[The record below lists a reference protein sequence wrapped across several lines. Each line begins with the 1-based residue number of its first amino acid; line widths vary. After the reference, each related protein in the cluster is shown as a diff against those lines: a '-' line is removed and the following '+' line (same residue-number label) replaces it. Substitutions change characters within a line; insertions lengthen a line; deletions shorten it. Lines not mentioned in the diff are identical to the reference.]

1 MNRVLIWF
9 ARLSVWHRMAI
20 LVAVLLIPIA
30 FLATFVINIELK
42 KVAVLQD
49 EVKGLEL
56 IAPMAHLTRVIA
68 EHREQAV
75 MAASGDARM
84 RRALSNTAGE
94 VGQVILQIDEGNARS
109 GNKLGMAVRW
119 GKIKQTWVALSEAAL
134 TLSVIDINE
143 RHDALIGELNALR
156 LQVAGMSKLLFDENP
171 GNYFMVVASTV
182 ELPTVAQALADLR
195 AEAVSI
201 AIQGGEI
208 SDEAKQRLA
217 ARQELVKSQFGRVR
231 YNISKAVEFDPG
243 LAAVAGEHNVSE
255 HNASAYFQKID
266 DTFLKPEKVEQSAER
281 SFKDG
286 LQVVSRLEAYGEQ
299 VHSAIR
305 DRLEQNYSEV
315 QGYVI
320 KVLVLLGIGLALAI
334 SIAIMI
340 AHGIAAPLSHLSDVA
355 MRVAAGEKTLRAQI
369 PTYDEI
375 GSFARQF
382 DALLDSQVEAKEKTD
397 ADNQGLNKSVLRLLE
412 AVAKLAERNLT
423 IRVPV
428 AEDVTGSV
436 SDAIN
441 LMTEETSKV
450 LGQVVAVA
458 QGVAGASDEVRKQAD
473 SAMNVALDDKIK
485 VEQAAG
491 ELQQA
496 AETMTEISRL
506 ALVSNESASK
516 AFATT
521 EQAQE
526 TVLGTVAGI
535 GSIRDTIRETEK
547 RIKRLGE
554 RSQEIGGVVSLIN
567 NIAERTHIL
576 ALNASMHAASAGEAG
591 RGFAVVANEVQRLA
605 ESAREATGQIAGLVN
620 SIQAETADTV
630 NTMNDTITRVVEGTQ
645 LAERAGVEMG
655 NTRQMTSELVE
666 YVKRIGESSKQ
677 QVSVA
682 RRLVERATELQ
693 ASAQLTYNSMQNQA
707 ASTVALADYSEKLT
721 QSVGVFTLPESAR
734 ISAEDVTS
742 SSFRASARVKRVA

>member
-1 MNRVLIWF
+1 M
-9 ARLSVWHRMAI
+9 
-20 LVAVLLIPIA
+20 
-30 FLATFVINIELK
+30 
-42 KVAVLQD
+42 
-49 EVKGLEL
+49 
-56 IAPMAHLTRVIA
+56 
-68 EHREQAV
+68 
-75 MAASGDARM
+75 
-84 RRALSNTAGE
+84 
-94 VGQVILQIDEGNARS
+94 
-109 GNKLGMAVRW
+109 
-119 GKIKQTWVALSEAAL
+119 
-134 TLSVIDINE
+134 
-143 RHDALIGELNALR
+143 
-156 LQVAGMSKLLFDENP
+156 
-171 GNYFMVVASTV
+171 
-182 ELPTVAQALADLR
+182 
-195 AEAVSI
+195 
-201 AIQGGEI
+201 
-208 SDEAKQRLA
+208 
-217 ARQELVKSQFGRVR
+217 ARQELVKSKLERVR
-231 YNISKAVEFDPG
+231 YNLTKAIEFDPS
-243 LAAVAGEHNVSE
+243 LAPVADERRVSE
-255 HNASAYFQKID
+255 RNASAYFQKID
-266 DTFLKPEKVEQSAER
+266 ETFLKPVKVEQSAGR

-286 LQVVSRLEAYGEQ
+286 LQVVSRLEEYGEQ
-299 VHSAIR
+299 VHAAIR
-305 DRLEQNYSEV
+305 DRLEQNYSQV
-315 QGYVI
+315 QSYVV
-320 KVLVLLGIGLALAI
+320 KLLVLLGIGLVLAI
-334 SIAIMI
+334 SIAVLI
-340 AHGIAAPLSHLSDVA
+340 AHGIAGPLSHLSDVA
-355 MRVAAGEKTLRAQI
+355 MRVAAGEKSLRANI
-369 PTYDEI
+369 ETYDEI

-382 DALLDSQVEAKEKTD
+382 DTLLDRQVEAKAKTD
-397 ADNQGLNKSVLRLLE
+397 TDNQRLNKSVLGLLA
-412 AVAKLAERNLT
+412 AVAKLAERDLT
-423 IRVPV
+423 VRVPV
-428 AEDVTGSV
+428 AADVTGSV

-450 LGQVVAVA
+450 LGQVVGVA
-458 QGVAGASDEVRKQAD
+458 QGVAGASTEVRQQAD

-506 ALVSNESASK
+506 ALASNKSAAK
-516 AFATT
+516 AFSTT

-535 GSIRDTIRETEK
+535 AGIRDTIRETEK

-630 NTMNDTITRVVEGTQ
+630 NTMNETITRVVEGTQ

-655 NTRQMTSELVE
+655 NTREVTSELVE

-677 QVSVA
+677 QVNVA

-707 ASTVALADYSEKLT
+707 ASTVDLSEYSDRLIE
-721 QSVGVFTLPESAR
+721 SVSVFTLPESAK

-742 SSFRASARVKRVA
+742 TSFRASGRVKRVA

>member
-1 MNRVLIWF
+1 MNRVLNWF

-20 LVAVLLIPIA
+20 LVAALLIPIA
-30 FLATFVINIELK
+30 FLATFVINIELE
-42 KVAVLQD
+42 KVAVLQA

-75 MAASGDARM
+75 MVVSGDSGM

-94 VGQVILQIDEGNARS
+94 VGRVILQIDEDNASS
-109 GNKLGMAVRW
+109 GDKLGVAARW
-119 GKIKQTWVALSEAAL
+119 SMIKQDWIDLSEAAL
-134 TLSVIDINE
+134 SLSVNDVNE
-143 RHDALIGELNALR
+143 RHNALIGELNALR
-156 LQVAGMSKLLFDENP
+156 LQVAGVSKLLFDENP

-182 ELPTVAQALADLR
+182 ELPPVAQALADLR

-201 AIQGGEI
+201 AILGGEI
-208 SDEAKQRLA
+208 SSEAKQRLV
-217 ARQELVKSQFGRVR
+217 ARQELVKSQLGRVR
-231 YNISKAVEFDPG
+231 YNISKAVEFDPS
-243 LAAVAGEHNVSE
+243 LAAIADKHNVSE
-255 HNASAYFQKID
+255 RNASAYFQKID
-266 DTFLKPEKVEQSAER
+266 DTFLKPEKVQQSAER

-299 VHSAIR
+299 VHAAIG
-305 DRLEQNYSEV
+305 DRLEQNYLKV

-334 SIAIMI
+334 FIAIMI

-355 MRVAAGEKTLRAQI
+355 MRVAAGEKSLRAQI
-369 PTYDEI
+369 PTHDEI

-397 ADNQGLNKSVLRLLE
+397 ADNHGLNTSVLRMLE
-412 AVAKLAERNLT
+412 AVAKLAERDLT

-428 AEDVTGSV
+428 AADVTGSV

-485 VEQAAG
+485 VEQAAS

-506 ALVSNESASK
+506 ALVSNESAAK

-620 SIQAETADTV
+620 SIQSETADAV
-630 NTMNDTITRVVEGTQ
+630 KTMNDTITRVVEGTQ

-655 NTRQMTSELVE
+655 NTREVTSELVE

-677 QVSVA
+677 QVNVA

-707 ASTVALADYSEKLT
+707 ASTVALADYSQKLT
-721 QSVGVFTLPESAR
+721 ESVGVFTLPESAK
-734 ISAEDVTS
+734 ISAEDVTA

>member
-75 MAASGDARM
+75 MGATGDASM
-84 RRALSNTAGE
+84 RRALSTTGGE
-94 VGQVILQIDEGNARS
+94 VGRVIRQIDEDTASS
-109 GNKLGMAVRW
+109 GDKLGVAGRW
-119 GKIKQTWVALSEAAL
+119 NKIKQAWIALSEAAPS
-134 TLSVIDINE
+134 LSVIDINE

-156 LQVAGMSKLLFDENP
+156 LHVAGLSKLLFDENP

-182 ELPTVAQALADLR
+182 ELPQVAQALADLR

-201 AIQGGEI
+201 AILGGEI
-208 SDEAKQRLA
+208 SGEAKQRLV
-217 ARQELVKSQFGRVR
+217 ARQELVKSQLGRVR

-243 LAAVAGEHNVSE
+243 LAAVAEKHNVSE
-255 HNASAYFQKID
+255 RNAAAYFQKID
-266 DTFLKPEKVEQSAER
+266 DTFLKPEKVKQSAER

-299 VHSAIR
+299 VHAAIR

-397 ADNQGLNKSVLRLLE
+397 ADNHGLNRSVLRLLE

-506 ALVSNESASK
+506 ALVSNESAAK

-655 NTRQMTSELVE
+655 NTREVTSELVE

-677 QVSVA
+677 QVNVA

-721 QSVGVFTLPESAR
+721 ESVGVFTLPESAK
-734 ISAEDVTS
+734 ISAEDVTA

>member
-1 MNRVLIWF
+1 
-9 ARLSVWHRMAI
+9 MAI
-20 LVAVLLIPIA
+20 LVATLLIPIA
-30 FLATFVINIELK
+30 FLATFVINIELE

-49 EVKGLEL
+49 EIEGLEL
-56 IAPMAHLTRVIA
+56 IAPMAHLSRVIA
-68 EHREQAV
+68 EHRDQAV
-75 MAASGDARM
+75 MAASGDARLQ
-84 RRALSNTAGE
+84 RALSRAATE
-94 VGQVILQIDEGNARS
+94 VGQVILQIDEGNASS
-109 GNKLGMAVRW
+109 GDKLGVAKRW
-119 GKIKQTWVALSEAAL
+119 NKIKQAWTALSEAAP

-143 RHDALIGELNALR
+143 RHNALIGELNALR
-156 LQVAGMSKLLFDENP
+156 LQVAGVSKLLFDENP

-182 ELPTVAQALADLR
+182 ELPPVAQALADLR
-195 AEAVSI
+195 AEAVGI
-201 AIQGGEI
+201 AILGGEI
-208 SDEAKQRLA
+208 SGEAKQRLV
-217 ARQELVKSQFGRVR
+217 ARQELVKSQLGRVR

-243 LAAVAGEHNVSE
+243 LAAVADKHNVSE
-255 HNASAYFQKID
+255 RNASAYFQKID
-266 DTFLKPEKVEQSAER
+266 DTFLKPEKVQQSAER

-299 VHSAIR
+299 VHAAIG
-305 DRLEQNYSEV
+305 DRLEQNYLEV

-334 SIAIMI
+334 FIAIMI

-355 MRVAAGEKTLRAQI
+355 MRVAAGEKSLRAKI

-397 ADNQGLNKSVLRLLE
+397 ADNHGLNRSVLRLLE
-412 AVAKLAERNLT
+412 AVAKLAERDLT

-428 AEDVTGSV
+428 AADVTGSV

-485 VEQAAG
+485 VEQAAS

-506 ALVSNESASK
+506 ALVSNESAAK

-605 ESAREATGQIAGLVN
+605 ESAREATGQIAVLVN
-620 SIQAETADTV
+620 SIQSETADTV
-630 NTMNDTITRVVEGTQ
+630 KTMNDTITRVVEGTQ

-655 NTRQMTSELVE
+655 NTREVTSELVE

-677 QVSVA
+677 QVNVA

-707 ASTVALADYSEKLT
+707 ASTVALADYSQKLT
-721 QSVGVFTLPESAR
+721 ESVGVFTLPESAK
-734 ISAEDVTS
+734 ISAEDVTA

>member
-1 MNRVLIWF
+1 
-9 ARLSVWHRMAI
+9 MAI

-75 MAASGDARM
+75 MGATGDASM
-84 RRALSNTAGE
+84 RRALSTTGGE
-94 VGQVILQIDEGNARS
+94 VGRVIRQIDEDTASS
-109 GNKLGMAVRW
+109 GDKLGVAGRW
-119 GKIKQTWVALSEAAL
+119 NKIKQAWIALSEAAPS
-134 TLSVIDINE
+134 LSVIDINE

-156 LQVAGMSKLLFDENP
+156 LHVAGLSKLLFDENP

-182 ELPTVAQALADLR
+182 ELPQVAQALADLR

-201 AIQGGEI
+201 AILGGEI
-208 SDEAKQRLA
+208 SGEAKQRLV
-217 ARQELVKSQFGRVR
+217 ARQELVKSQLGRVR

-243 LAAVAGEHNVSE
+243 LAAVAEKHNVSE
-255 HNASAYFQKID
+255 RNAAAYFQKID
-266 DTFLKPEKVEQSAER
+266 DTFLKPEKVKQSAER

-299 VHSAIR
+299 VHAAIR

-397 ADNQGLNKSVLRLLE
+397 ADNHGLNRSVLRLLE

-506 ALVSNESASK
+506 ALVSNESAAK

-655 NTRQMTSELVE
+655 NTREVTSELVE

-677 QVSVA
+677 QVNVA

>member
-42 KVAVLQD
+42 KVAILQD

-56 IAPMAHLTRVIA
+56 IAPMAHLARVIA

-94 VGQVILQIDEGNARS
+94 VGQVILQIDEGNASS
-109 GNKLGMAVRW
+109 GDKLGVAVRW
-119 GKIKQTWVALSEAAL
+119 GKIKQTWIALSEAAP

-143 RHDALIGELNALR
+143 RHSALIGELNALR
-156 LQVAGMSKLLFDENP
+156 LHVAGLSKLLFDENP

-231 YNISKAVEFDPG
+231 YNISKAVEFDPD

-255 HNASAYFQKID
+255 QNASAYFQKID

-299 VHSAIR
+299 VHAAIR

-506 ALVSNESASK
+506 ALASNESASK

-620 SIQAETADTV
+620 SIQVETADTV

-655 NTRQMTSELVE
+655 DTREVTSELVE
-666 YVKRIGESSKQ
+666 YVKQIGESSKQ

-721 QSVGVFTLPESAR
+721 QSVGVFTLPESAK

>member
-1 MNRVLIWF
+1 MNRVLSWF

-20 LVAVLLIPIA
+20 LVATLLIPIA
-30 FLATFVINIELK
+30 FLATFVINIELE

-49 EVKGLEL
+49 EIEGLEL
-56 IAPMAHLTRVIA
+56 IAPMAHLSRVIA
-68 EHREQAV
+68 EHRDQAV
-75 MAASGDARM
+75 MAASGDARLQ
-84 RRALSNTAGE
+84 RALSRAAAE
-94 VGQVILQIDEGNARS
+94 VGQVILQIDEGNASS
-109 GNKLGMAVRW
+109 GDKLGVAKRW
-119 GKIKQTWVALSEAAL
+119 NKIKQAWTALSEAAP

-143 RHDALIGELNALR
+143 RHNALIGELNALR
-156 LQVAGMSKLLFDENP
+156 LQVAGVSKLLFDENP

-182 ELPTVAQALADLR
+182 ELPPVAQALADLR

-201 AIQGGEI
+201 AILGGEI
-208 SDEAKQRLA
+208 SSEAKQRLV
-217 ARQELVKSQFGRVR
+217 ARQELVKSQLGRVR

-243 LAAVAGEHNVSE
+243 LAAVADKHNVSE
-255 HNASAYFQKID
+255 RNASAYFQKID
-266 DTFLKPEKVEQSAER
+266 DTFLKPEKVQQSAER

-299 VHSAIR
+299 VHAAIGE
-305 DRLEQNYSEV
+305 RLEQNYLEV

-334 SIAIMI
+334 FIAIMI

-397 ADNQGLNKSVLRLLE
+397 ADNHGLNRSVLRLLE
-412 AVAKLAERNLT
+412 AVAKLAERDLT

-428 AEDVTGSV
+428 AADVTGSV

-485 VEQAAG
+485 VEQAAS

-506 ALVSNESASK
+506 ALVSNESAAK

-620 SIQAETADTV
+620 SIQSETADAV
-630 NTMNDTITRVVEGTQ
+630 KTMNDTITRVVEGTQ

-655 NTRQMTSELVE
+655 NTREVTSELVE

-677 QVSVA
+677 QV
-682 RRLVERATELQ
+682 
-693 ASAQLTYNSMQNQA
+693 
-707 ASTVALADYSEKLT
+707 TVPGAW
-721 QSVGVFTLPESAR
+721 
-734 ISAEDVTS
+734 
-742 SSFRASARVKRVA
+742 

>member
-1 MNRVLIWF
+1 MNRVLNWF

-20 LVAVLLIPIA
+20 LVAALLIPIA
-30 FLATFVINIELK
+30 FLATFVINIELE

-49 EVKGLEL
+49 EIEGLEL
-56 IAPMAHLTRVIA
+56 IAPMARLSRVIA

-75 MAASGDARM
+75 MAASGDARLQ
-84 RRALSNTAGE
+84 RALSRAATE
-94 VGQVILQIDEGNARS
+94 VGQVILQIDEGNASS
-109 GNKLGMAVRW
+109 GDKLGVAERW
-119 GKIKQTWVALSEAAL
+119 NKIKQAWTALSEAAP

-156 LQVAGMSKLLFDENP
+156 LHVAGVSKLLFDENP
-171 GNYFMVVASTV
+171 GHYFMVVASTV

-195 AEAVSI
+195 AEAVGI
-201 AIQGGEI
+201 AILGGEI
-208 SDEAKQRLA
+208 SGEAKQRLV
-217 ARQELVKSQFGRVR
+217 ARQELVKSQLGRVR

-243 LAAVAGEHNVSE
+243 LAAVADKHNVSE
-255 HNASAYFQKID
+255 RDASAYFQKID
-266 DTFLKPEKVEQSAER
+266 DTFLKPEKVQQSAER
-281 SFKDG
+281 SFRDG

-299 VHSAIR
+299 VHAAIGN
-305 DRLEQNYSEV
+305 RLEQNYLEV

-334 SIAIMI
+334 FIAIMI

-355 MRVAAGEKTLRAQI
+355 MRVAAGEKSLRAQI
-369 PTYDEI
+369 PTHDEI

-397 ADNQGLNKSVLRLLE
+397 ADNQGLNTSVLRLLE
-412 AVAKLAERNLT
+412 AVAKLAERDLT

-428 AEDVTGSV
+428 AADVTGSV

-506 ALVSNESASK
+506 ALVSNESAAK

-605 ESAREATGQIAGLVN
+605 ESAREATGQIAVLVN
-620 SIQAETADTV
+620 SIQSETADTV
-630 NTMNDTITRVVEGTQ
+630 KTMNDTITRVVEGTQ

-655 NTRQMTSELVE
+655 NTREVTSELVE

-677 QVSVA
+677 QVNVA

-707 ASTVALADYSEKLT
+707 ASTVALADYSQKLT
-721 QSVGVFTLPESAR
+721 ESVGVFTLPESAK
-734 ISAEDVTS
+734 ISAEDVTA

>member
-1 MNRVLIWF
+1 MNRVLNWF
-9 ARLSVWHRMAI
+9 ATLSVWRRLAI
-20 LVAVLLIPIA
+20 LVAALLIPIA
-30 FLATFVINIELK
+30 FLATFVINIELE
-42 KVAVLQD
+42 KVSVLQD
-49 EVKGLEL
+49 QVKGLEL

-84 RRALSNTAGE
+84 RAALSNSAAE
-94 VGQVILQIDEGNARS
+94 VGRVILQIDQDNASS
-109 GNKLGMAVRW
+109 GDKLGVAARW
-119 GKIKQTWVALSEAAL
+119 RTIKQAWIALGEAAPS
-134 TLSVIDINE
+134 LSVNDVNE
-143 RHDALIGELNALR
+143 RHNELIGELDALR
-156 LQVAGMSKLLFDENP
+156 SQVAEASKLLFDENP
-171 GNYFMVVASTV
+171 GNHFMVVASTV

-195 AEAVSI
+195 SEAVSI
-201 AIQGGEI
+201 AILGGDI
-208 SDEAKQRLA
+208 SGEAKQRLV
-217 ARQELVKSQFGRVR
+217 ARQELVKSQLGRVR

-255 HNASAYFQKID
+255 RNASAYFQKID
-266 DTFLKPEKVEQSAER
+266 DTFLKAERVKQSAGR

-286 LQVVSRLEAYGEQ
+286 LLVVSQFEAYGEQ
-299 VHSAIR
+299 VHAAIR

-315 QGYVI
+315 QGYVV

-334 SIAIMI
+334 SIAVMI

-355 MRVAAGEKTLRAQI
+355 MRVGAGEKTLRAQI

-382 DALLDSQVEAKEKTD
+382 DLLLDLQVEAKEKTD
-397 ADNQGLNKSVLRLLE
+397 ADNQGLNTSVLRLLE

-441 LMTEETSKV
+441 LMTEEISKV
-450 LGQVVAVA
+450 LGQVVGVA
-458 QGVAGASDEVRKQAD
+458 QGVAGASKEVRQQAD

-485 VEQAAG
+485 VEQAAR

-506 ALVSNESASK
+506 ALASNESAAK

-535 GSIRDTIRETEK
+535 ASIRDTIRETEK

-605 ESAREATGQIAGLVN
+605 ESARAATGQIAGLVN
-620 SIQAETADTV
+620 SIQAETSDTV

-655 NTRQMTSELVE
+655 NTREVTSELVG

-677 QVSVA
+677 QVNVA

-693 ASAQLTYNSMQNQA
+693 ASAQITYNSMQNQA
-707 ASTVALADYSEKLT
+707 ASTVALADYSERLIE
-721 QSVGVFTLPESAR
+721 SVSVFTLPESAK
-734 ISAEDVTS
+734 ISAEDVIST
-742 SSFRASARVKRVA
+742 SFRASGRVKRVA

>member
-1 MNRVLIWF
+1 MKKVLIWF
-9 ARLSVWHRMAI
+9 ATQSVWHRMAI
-20 LVAVLLIPIA
+20 LVAALLIPIA
-30 FLATFVINIELK
+30 FLATFVINVELE

-49 EVKGLEL
+49 EINGLEL
-56 IAPMAHLTRVIA
+56 IPPITHLTRVIA
-68 EHREQAV
+68 EHRDQAV
-75 MAASGDARM
+75 IGATGDERVQ
-84 RRALSNTAGE
+84 RALSRAAAE
-94 VGQVILQIDEGNARS
+94 AERAIALIDEGNANA
-109 GNKLGMAVRW
+109 GDMLGVATRW
-119 GKIKQTWVALSEAAL
+119 GKIKRAWSALSDA
-134 TLSVIDINE
+134 TPSLSVQEVNE

-156 LQVAGMSKLLFDENP
+156 LHVAGTSKLLFDENP

-195 AEAVSI
+195 AEAISI
-201 AIQGGEI
+201 AMPGGKI

-217 ARQELVKSQFGRVR
+217 ARQELVKSQLGRVR
-231 YNISKAVEFDPG
+231 YNLSNAVEFDPSLG
-243 LAAVAGEHNVSE
+243 AVADERYLTERNV
-255 HNASAYFQKID
+255 SAYFQKID
-266 DTFLKPEKVEQSAER
+266 DALLQPEKVKQSAEQA
-281 SFKDG
+281 FKDG
-286 LQVVSRLEAYGEQ
+286 LLVISRLESYGER
-299 VHSAIR
+299 VHAAIR
-305 DRLEQNYSEV
+305 DRLEQNYSQV
-315 QGYVI
+315 QSYVV

-334 SIAIMI
+334 SIAVLI
-340 AHGIAAPLSHLSDVA
+340 ARGIAAPLSHLSDVA
-355 MRVAAGEKTLRAQI
+355 MRVAAGEKSLRAQI
-369 PTYDEI
+369 PTHDEI

-382 DALLDSQVEAKEKTD
+382 DELLDRQVEAKEKTD
-397 ADNQGLNKSVLRLLE
+397 ADNKGLNASVLRLLE
-412 AVAKLAERNLT
+412 AVARLAERDLT
-423 IRVPV
+423 VKVPV
-428 AEDVTGSV
+428 AADVTGSV

-441 LMTEETSKV
+441 LMTQETSKV

-485 VEQAAG
+485 VEHAAG

-506 ALVSNESASK
+506 ALASNQSAAK

-521 EQAQE
+521 EQAQA

-620 SIQAETADTV
+620 SIQVETADTV
-630 NTMNDTITRVVEGTQ
+630 NTMNDTITRVVEGTK

-655 NTRQMTSELVE
+655 NTREVTSELVE
-666 YVKRIGESSKQ
+666 YVKQIGENAKQ
-677 QVSVA
+677 QVDVA

-693 ASAQLTYNSMQNQA
+693 ASAQTTYNSMQHQA
-707 ASTVALADYSEKLT
+707 ASTVALADYSEKLIE
-721 QSVGVFTLPESAR
+721 SVSVFTLPESAK
-734 ISAEDVTS
+734 ISAEEVS
-742 SSFRASARVKRVA
+742 STNFRAAGRVKRVA

>member
-1 MNRVLIWF
+1 
-9 ARLSVWHRMAI
+9 MAI

-266 DTFLKPEKVEQSAER
+266 DTFLKPEKVKQSAER

>member
-1 MNRVLIWF
+1 MNKVLLWF
-9 ARLSVWHRMAI
+9 ATLSVWHRMAI
-20 LVAVLLIPIA
+20 LVAALLIPIA
-30 FLATFVINIELK
+30 FLATFVIKVELE
-42 KVAVLQD
+42 KVAALQD
-49 EVKGLEL
+49 EVKGLDL
-56 IAPMAHLTRVIA
+56 IAPMAHLTRVVA
-68 EHREQAV
+68 EHRDQTV
-75 MAASGDARM
+75 MAASGDARK
-84 RRALSNTAGE
+84 RRALSKTTAR
-94 VGQVILQIDEGNARS
+94 VGQVILEIDKNNKNS
-109 GNKLGMAVRW
+109 GDKLGLSERW
-119 GKIKQTWVALSEAAL
+119 GAVKQAWIALSEA
-134 TLSVIDINE
+134 TPSLSAQDVND
-143 RHDALIGELNALR
+143 RHNVLIGELNALR
-156 LQVAGMSKLLFDENP
+156 LHVAEASKLLFDENP

-182 ELPTVAQALADLR
+182 ELPTVTQALSDLR
-195 AEAVSI
+195 AEAVNI

-208 SDEAKQRLA
+208 SGEAKQRLV
-217 ARQELVKSQFGRVR
+217 ARQELVKSTLGRVR
-231 YNISKAVEFDPG
+231 YNLTKAVEFDPS
-243 LAAVAGEHNVSE
+243 LAAVADERFASE
-255 HNASAYFQKID
+255 RNASAYFQKID

-286 LQVVSRLEAYGEQ
+286 LQVVSRLEEYGEQ
-299 VHSAIR
+299 VHAAIR
-305 DRLEQNYSEV
+305 DRLEQNYSQV
-315 QGYVI
+315 QSYVI
-320 KVLVLLGIGLALAI
+320 KLLVLLGIGLAFAI
-334 SIAIMI
+334 SIAVMI
-340 AHGIAAPLSHLSDVA
+340 AHGIAGPLSHLSDVA
-355 MRVAAGEKTLRAQI
+355 KRVAAGEKSLRAQI
-369 PTYDEI
+369 STYDEI

-382 DALLDSQVEAKEKTD
+382 DLLLDRQVEAKEKTD
-397 ADNQGLNKSVLRLLE
+397 ADNQGLNTSVLRLLE
-412 AVAKLAERNLT
+412 AVAKIAERNLT
-423 IRVPV
+423 IKVPV
-428 AEDVTGSV
+428 SEDVTGSV

-458 QGVAGASDEVRKQAD
+458 QGVAGASTEVRQQAD

-506 ALVSNESASK
+506 ALASNESAAK
-516 AFATT
+516 AFSTT

-535 GSIRDTIRETEK
+535 AGIRDTIRETEK

-567 NIAERTHIL
+567 HIAERTHIL

-620 SIQAETADTV
+620 SIQAETADAV
-630 NTMNDTITRVVEGTQ
+630 NTMNDTISRVVEGTQ

-655 NTRQMTSELVE
+655 NTREVTSELVE

-677 QVSVA
+677 QVNVA

-693 ASAQLTYNSMQNQA
+693 ASAQLTYDSMQNQA
-707 ASTVALADYSEKLT
+707 ASTVALADYSDRLIE
-721 QSVGVFTLPESAR
+721 SVSVFTLPESAR
-734 ISAEDVTS
+734 ISVDDVNST
-742 SSFRASARVKRVA
+742 SFRASGRVKRVA

>member
-30 FLATFVINIELK
+30 FLATFVINIELE

-49 EVKGLEL
+49 EIKGLEL

-68 EHREQAV
+68 EHRDQAV

-84 RRALSNTAGE
+84 RRALSKAAAE
-94 VGQVILQIDEGNARS
+94 LGQVILQIDEGNASS
-109 GNKLGMAVRW
+109 GDKLGVAARW
-119 GKIKQTWVALSEAAL
+119 NKIKQAWTALSEA
-134 TLSVIDINE
+134 TPSLSVKDINE

-156 LQVAGMSKLLFDENP
+156 LHVAGASKLLFDENP

-195 AEAVSI
+195 AEAVGI
-201 AIQGGEI
+201 AILGGEI
-208 SDEAKQRLA
+208 SGEAKQRLV
-217 ARQELVKSQFGRVR
+217 ARQELVKSQLGRVR
-231 YNISKAVEFDPG
+231 YNLTKAVEFDPSV
-243 LAAVAGEHNVSE
+243 AAVADERYWTE
-255 HNASAYFQKID
+255 RNASAYFKKID
-266 DTFLKPEKVEQSAER
+266 DTFLKPEKVGQSAER

-286 LQVVSRLEAYGEQ
+286 LQVGSRLEAYGEQ
-299 VHSAIR
+299 VHAAIG
-305 DRLEQNYSEV
+305 DRLEQNYLEV

-334 SIAIMI
+334 SIAVMI

-355 MRVAAGEKTLRAQI
+355 MRVAAGEKSLRAQI

-397 ADNQGLNKSVLRLLE
+397 ADNQGLNTSVLRLLE

-423 IRVPV
+423 IKVPV
-428 AEDVTGSV
+428 AADVTGSV

-506 ALVSNESASK
+506 ALASNESAAK

-620 SIQAETADTV
+620 SIQAETADAV

-655 NTRQMTSELVE
+655 NTREVTSELVA
-666 YVKRIGESSKQ
+666 YVKRIGESSKE
-677 QVSVA
+677 QVNVA

-707 ASTVALADYSEKLT
+707 ASTVALADYSEKLIE
-721 QSVGVFTLPESAR
+721 SVGVFTLPESAK

>member
-1 MNRVLIWF
+1 
-9 ARLSVWHRMAI
+9 MAI

-30 FLATFVINIELK
+30 FLATFVINIELE

-49 EVKGLEL
+49 EIKGLEL
-56 IAPMAHLTRVIA
+56 IAPMARLTRVIA
-68 EHREQAV
+68 EHRDQAV
-75 MAASGDARM
+75 MAASGDARLQ
-84 RRALSNTAGE
+84 RALSKAAAE
-94 VGQVILQIDEGNARS
+94 VGQVILQIDEGNASS
-109 GNKLGMAVRW
+109 GDKLGVAARW
-119 GKIKQTWVALSEAAL
+119 NKIKQAWTALSEAAP
-134 TLSVIDINE
+134 TLSAMDVNE

-156 LQVAGMSKLLFDENP
+156 LHVAGVSKLLFDENP

-201 AIQGGEI
+201 ALLGGEI
-208 SDEAKQRLA
+208 SGEAKQRLV
-217 ARQELVKSQFGRVR
+217 ARQELVKSQLGRVR
-231 YNISKAVEFDPG
+231 YNLNKAREFDPSLG
-243 LAAVAGEHNVSE
+243 AVADERYWTE
-255 HNASAYFQKID
+255 RNASAYFQKID
-266 DTFLKPEKVEQSAER
+266 ETFLKPEKVQQSAER

-286 LQVVSRLEAYGEQ
+286 LLVGSRLEAYGER
-299 VHSAIR
+299 VHAAIG
-305 DRLEQNYSEV
+305 DRLEQNYLEV

-334 SIAIMI
+334 FIAIMI

-355 MRVAAGEKTLRAQI
+355 MRVAAGEKSLRAQI

-397 ADNQGLNKSVLRLLE
+397 ADNHGLNRSVLRMLE
-412 AVAKLAERNLT
+412 AVAKLAERDLT

-428 AEDVTGSV
+428 AADVTGSV

-506 ALVSNESASK
+506 ALVSNESAAK

-605 ESAREATGQIAGLVN
+605 ESAREATGQIAVLVN
-620 SIQAETADTV
+620 SIQSETADTV
-630 NTMNDTITRVVEGTQ
+630 KTMNDTITRVVEGTQ

-655 NTRQMTSELVE
+655 NTREVTSELVE

-677 QVSVA
+677 QVNVA

-693 ASAQLTYNSMQNQA
+693 ASAQLTYNAMQNQA
-707 ASTVALADYSEKLT
+707 ASTVALADYSQKLT
-721 QSVGVFTLPESAR
+721 ESVSVFTLPESAK
-734 ISAEDVTS
+734 ISAEDVTAT
-742 SSFRASARVKRVA
+742 SFRASARVKRVA

>member
-1 MNRVLIWF
+1 MNRVLSWF

-20 LVAVLLIPIA
+20 LVATLLIPIA
-30 FLATFVINIELK
+30 FLATFVINIELE

-49 EVKGLEL
+49 EIEGLEL
-56 IAPMAHLTRVIA
+56 IAPMAHLSRVIA
-68 EHREQAV
+68 EHRDQAV
-75 MAASGDARM
+75 MAAAGDARLQ
-84 RRALSNTAGE
+84 RALSRTATE
-94 VGQVILQIDEGNARS
+94 VGQVILQIDEGNASS
-109 GNKLGMAVRW
+109 GDKLGVARRW
-119 GKIKQTWVALSEAAL
+119 NKIKQAWTALSEAAP

-143 RHDALIGELNALR
+143 RHNALIGELNALR
-156 LQVAGMSKLLFDENP
+156 LHVAEVSKLLFDENP

-182 ELPTVAQALADLR
+182 ELPPVAQALADLR

-201 AIQGGEI
+201 AILGGEI
-208 SDEAKQRLA
+208 SGEAKQRLV
-217 ARQELVKSQFGRVR
+217 ARQELVKSQLGRVR
-231 YNISKAVEFDPG
+231 YNISKAVEFDPS
-243 LAAVAGEHNVSE
+243 LAAVADKHNVSE
-255 HNASAYFQKID
+255 RNASAYFQKID
-266 DTFLKPEKVEQSAER
+266 DTFLKPEKVQQSAER

-299 VHSAIR
+299 VHAAIG
-305 DRLEQNYSEV
+305 DRLEQNYLEV

-334 SIAIMI
+334 FIAIMI

-355 MRVAAGEKTLRAQI
+355 MRVAAGEKSLRAKI

-397 ADNQGLNKSVLRLLE
+397 ADNHGLNRSVLRLLE
-412 AVAKLAERNLT
+412 AVAKLAERDLT

-428 AEDVTGSV
+428 AADVTGSV

-458 QGVAGASDEVRKQAD
+458 QGVARASDEVRKQAD

-485 VEQAAG
+485 VEQAAS

-506 ALVSNESASK
+506 ALVSNESAAK

-620 SIQAETADTV
+620 SIQSETADAV
-630 NTMNDTITRVVEGTQ
+630 KTMNDTITRVVEGTQ

-655 NTRQMTSELVE
+655 NTREVTAELVE

-677 QVSVA
+677 QVNVA

-707 ASTVALADYSEKLT
+707 ASTVALADYSQKLT
-721 QSVGVFTLPESAR
+721 ESVGVFTLPESAK
-734 ISAEDVTS
+734 ISAEDVTA